1 MNPQPIIS
9 LVSSIGNIKIVIYGL
24 ADKSS
29 KDISFSISFYPVES
43 CGLIFM
49 PRWWQIRLGRRKI
62 ILALALVTIYC
73 NNNNAVFGLEAM
85 TKNQHA
91 VECFAR

>member
-1 MNPQPIIS
+1 MT
-9 LVSSIGNIKIVIYGL
+9 
-24 ADKSS
+24 DKVG
-29 KDISFSISFYPVES
+29 KK
-43 CGLIFM
+43 
-49 PRWWQIRLGRRKI
+49 KI